1 MINILLIAAIYC
13 MFMSFKGL
21 FTPISELDKNMTVR
35 NFIWLGLLYGTITL
49 GFALIYLLLELKSY
63 TVLLEKGQPLEG
75 SYIYKLGSALYFSS
89 ITFFSVGYGDLVPSG
104 LGRIVAS
111 IQAFMGYALPAAFV
125 VRSVFQGGPSEKP

>member
-1 MINILLIAAIYC
+1 MINILLMAAIFC
-13 MFMSFKGL
+13 MFMSLKGL
-21 FTPISELDKNMTVR
+21 FTPIGELDKNLTVR

-75 SYIYKLGSALYFSS
+75 SYIYKLGTTLYFSS

-104 LGRIVAS
+104 FGRIVAS

-125 VRSVFQGGPSEKP
+125 VRSVFHGGASDKP